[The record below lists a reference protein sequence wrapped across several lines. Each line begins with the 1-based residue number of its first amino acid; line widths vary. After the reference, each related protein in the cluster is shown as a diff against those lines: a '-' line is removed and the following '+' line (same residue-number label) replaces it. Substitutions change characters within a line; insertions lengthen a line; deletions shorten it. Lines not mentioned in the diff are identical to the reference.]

1 MAVFHATF
9 HTDSTFAATFRSSAT
24 FAASFGN
31 TIEVPVADYYEGE
44 YEITPGDEDVTVH
57 ASGLVMRENLVVK
70 AVPSNY
76 GLITWN
82 GTELTVS

>member
-1 MAVFHATF
+1 MAVFSITF

-31 TIEVPVADYYEGE
+31 TVEVPVADYYEGE
-44 YEITPGDEDVTVH
+44 YEITPADEDVTIP

-70 AVPSNY
+70 AVPQNY
-76 GLITWN
+76 GRILWN
-82 GTELTVS
+82 GSSIKVY